1 MKLTEV
7 LAAGIALGGI
17 VDGETVSVVPPKD
30 SVTDSNYS
38 DPTVIESS
46 ASSSVAQLA

>member
-7 LAAGIALGGI
+7 LATVIALGGI
-17 VDGETVSVVPPKD
+17 VDGETVSVLPND

-38 DPTVIESS
+38 NPTVIESS
-46 ASSSVAQLA
+46 PSSSVAQLT